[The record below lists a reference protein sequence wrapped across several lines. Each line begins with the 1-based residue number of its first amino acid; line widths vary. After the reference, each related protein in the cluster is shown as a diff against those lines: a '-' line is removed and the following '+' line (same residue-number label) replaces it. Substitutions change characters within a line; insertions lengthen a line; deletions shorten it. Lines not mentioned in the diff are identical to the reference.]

1 MECNLHRKIHH
12 DSIKK
17 ASHLRKWLNPV
28 SERAALRDTAPPE
41 ISKSLV
47 AELPGRT
54 AVQEFKQWMD
64 TSSSQLVKSSVTL
77 NSVWDHLSEN
87 IGSQNLT
94 HFLLWDFEKSSCCQV
109 LLLHISFYWLN
120 LHTVLDQGNYLV
132 FLLWHLSRIPQGKE

>member
-1 MECNLHRKIHH
+1 MP
-12 DSIKK
+12 
-17 ASHLRKWLNPV
+17 PV
-28 SERAALRDTAPPE
+28 GGRLVPRAPHTRCCVTFYSCHKQRTTNFKVWNDPE